1 MARDHFEV
9 LGLPRAYHLDAAD
22 LESRYLALQK
32 ETHPDRF
39 AKAMPRERMEAV
51 VRNTELNDA
60 YRVLKNDIKR
70 AEYLLKLEGVDIG
83 EEKPQSTTGA
93 TKQLVVDPKL
103 LIEIMEL
110 REALADAHSDE
121 DEAKVALLARDVME
135 RRAVAMKLVDE
146 GFTAY
151 ETGSKQVLD
160 AIARALVSLRY
171 YGRFMDE
178 VEGKE

>member
-9 LGLPRAYHLDAAD
+9 LGIPRAYHLDAAD
-22 LESRYLALQK
+22 LETRYLALQK

-60 YRVLKNDIKR
+60 YRVLKHDIKR

-103 LIEIMEL
+103 LMEIMEL
-110 REALADAHSDE
+110 RESLADARTNE
-121 DEAKVALLARDVME
+121 NEAKVELLTRDVME
-135 RRAVAMKLVDE
+135 RRQTAMKLVDE
-146 GFTAY
+146 GFKAY
-151 ETGSKQVLD
+151 ETGNKKVLD
-160 AIARALVSLRY
+160 GIARALVSLRY

>member
-9 LGLPRAYHLDAAD
+9 LGIPRAYHLDAAD
-22 LESRYLALQK
+22 LETRYLALQK

-60 YRVLKNDIKR
+60 YRVLKHDIKR

-103 LIEIMEL
+103 LMEIMEL
-110 REALADAHSDE
+110 RESLADARTNE
-121 DEAKVALLARDVME
+121 NEAKVELLTRDVME
-135 RRAVAMKLVDE
+135 RRQAAMKLVDE
-146 GFTAY
+146 GFKAY
-151 ETGSKQVLD
+151 ETGNKKVLD
-160 AIARALVSLRY
+160 GIARALVSLRY